1 MVDFNVSEAQS
12 SDLAYQS
19 PEVVKQR
26 LRTLHAMAI
35 NAGDRVSNIGCGT
48 GLSVR
53 EIAIAVGPKGKA
65 IGLDPSQDMLD
76 IAAKRCSDLPQASVQ
91 IGTLETFGSTSGT
104 YNAASLVQP

>member
-35 NAGDRVSNIGCGT
+35 NAGDRVINIGCGT
-48 GLSVR
+48 GLSLR

-91 IGTLETFGSTSGT
+91 IGTLE
-104 YNAASLVQP
+104 NA